1 MSVLTNIERKSKKG
15 LLFQGLVLFALIIGG
30 VTMVYP
36 FLIMVAGATRS
47 PMDSA
52 EIDLLPNYF
61 VEEDTLSRKFLER
74 KYNQDVAAMNLH
86 RPHWDLSFELATVPD
101 DVVNARI
108 NDLETFL
115 DEADLPDHWQILG
128 GTQIVRRTTSPNKRR
143 LTQRVRDRYDGDLE
157 AVSEDLGLVLS
168 RWRDVSLI
176 LPDWTSPRYS
186 YEPSPFHD
194 AYFEL
199 LEQRP
204 LAERA
209 FASVNAAFLENAI
222 FPEYG
227 RSDVDDYNAA
237 HAVDIASYR
246 DLGVPRRAPGEDQ
259 PQLREAW
266 LAFVDEMINTS
277 FVRAD
282 VPDQRYRDFLRQRY
296 DHVAELAEAWDQP
309 DITSFDQITLPDD
322 RQWIYS
328 GQRSDYAEFL
338 ATVGPDS
345 IYLIGPEFEWRDWLQ
360 RTYGDLAALNAAW
373 QSDYPDWSAVPMP
386 IDHVEHDYV
395 LAHATSLRWQ
405 LATSN
410 FRDVFNEVLFQGR
423 ALVNSLIYVFLA
435 LLATLIIQP
444 LAAYGLSRFD
454 PPGGW
459 RIILIFMATMAFP
472 PMVGLIPQFLIL
484 RNLGLLN
491 TFLALILPVA
501 VNGYLIFLLKGFFDS
516 LPSYLYEAAVIDGA
530 SELRMFWVIA
540 MALSKPILSVVALQT
555 FNLAW
560 LAFLYPLLVAP
571 DESMHVLAVWLYQ
584 FQQEAPTSAVYA
596 SILVTSIPTILI
608 FMLTQRTIMR
618 GIAVPAEK

>member
-1 MSVLTNIERKSKKG
+1 MSVLTNIERKSRKG
-15 LLFQGLVLFALIIGG
+15 KVFQGLVLFVLILGG

-47 PMDSA
+47 PMDDA
-52 EIDLLPNYF
+52 EIDLLPDYF
-61 VEEDTLSRKFLER
+61 VEDVILSRKFLEM
-74 KYNQDVAAMNLH
+74 KYNQDVGEMNLH
-86 RPHWDLSFELATVPD
+86 RPYWDYSFEQATIPA
-101 DVVNARI
+101 DVVARRI
-108 NDLETFL
+108 DDLKSFVAQAE
-115 DEADLPDHWQILG
+115 LPDHWQVLG
-128 GTQIVRRTTSPNKRR
+128 GTMIVNRTTSPNKHR
-143 LTQRVRDRYDGDLE
+143 LTRRVRDRYDGDLN
-157 AVSEDLGLVLS
+157 ALGEDLGLVLS
-168 RWRDVSLI
+168 RWRDVSQMI
-176 LPDWTSPRYS
+176 PQWTSTRYT
-186 YEPSPFHD
+186 YEPSEFYD
-194 AYFEL
+194 AYFTL
-199 LEQRP
+199 LRERP

-209 FASVNAAFLENAI
+209 FASVSAAFLENAI
-222 FPEYG
+222 FPVYG
-227 RSDVDDYNAA
+227 RSDVEDYNAA
-237 HAVDIASYR
+237 HAVDIAAFV
-246 DLGVPRRAPGEDQ
+246 DLGVPRHAPGEEQ
-259 PQLREAW
+259 PQLRQEW
-266 LAFVDEMINTS
+266 IDFVREMINPS
-277 FVRAD
+277 FVRAE
-282 VPDQRYRDFLRQRY
+282 VPDQQYRDFLRQRY
-296 DHVAELAEAWDQP
+296 DDVAELAESWRQSELA
-309 DITSFDQITLPDD
+309 SFDQVTLPED
-322 RQWIYS
+322 RSWIFS
-328 GQRSDYAEFL
+328 GQRRDYADFL
-338 ATVGPDS
+338 LTVDPDS

-360 RTYGDLAALNAAW
+360 ETYGDLAALNAAW
-373 QSDYPDWSAVPMP
+373 QSDYPDWSSVPMP

-395 LAHATSLRWQ
+395 LAHAAGLRWQ

-423 ALVNSLIYVFLA
+423 PLINSLIYVFLS
-435 LLATLIIQP
+435 LLATLLIMP

-491 TFLALILPVA
+491 TFIALVLPVA

-516 LPSYLYEAAVIDGA
+516 LPSYLYEAALIDGA